1 MKHTILRGAVALT
14 GTAALALGTVAPADA
29 ARAGVREEKKAV
41 QWLAGELGEGD
52 LLVNEQ
58 YDFTDVG
65 LSLDAGFALK
75 GAGRKGAVARDIAT
89 AAAGQV
95 ASYTQGGEF
104 DEGAVYAG
112 ATAKL
117 AAFTLLVGGD
127 ATDVDGT
134 DLVAQLEG
142 VTTDEGPSA
151 GRIVDQSAYGD
162 YANTIG
168 QAFAAVALSRSGS
181 AEGGSA
187 VSFLLQQQC
196 EAGYFRLPLTADTD
210 AADQSCDGAEGQ
222 PSVDTTALVLNQ
234 LLELDATEDVTAAV
248 DAAAAWLGELQKDN
262 GSFGTGVEGE
272 GSNTNSTGLAGWA
285 LASVGSCGKARKAAR
300 WVKKLQV
307 AGKHSDT
314 ALADEVGA
322 IAFNRAAFTTGKSEG
337 ITASANDQWRRAA
350 TQAAPSLQNLSKAT
364 CKQ

>member
-1 MKHTILRGAVALT
+1 ME
-14 GTAALALGTVAPADA
+14 P
-29 ARAGVREEKKAV
+29 
-41 QWLAGELGEGD
+41 
-52 LLVNEQ
+52 N
-58 YDFTDVG
+58 VG
-65 LSLDAGFALK
+65 LAPEHRERL
-75 GAGRKGAVARDIAT
+75 R
-89 AAAGQV
+89 AAGADVDAVDAQTWTRVRDGVPTWWHDCDNALYLADGALLPPKVLEQLTLFPVRDVVV
-95 ASYTQGGEF
+95 AVGS
-104 DEGAVYAG
+104 ALRSIAS
-112 ATAKL
+112 
-117 AAFTLLVGGD
+117 LLVGGD

-151 GRIVDQSAYGD
+151 GRIVDQSAFGD

-181 AEGGSA
+181 DEAGGA

-196 EAGYFRLPLTADTD
+196 EAGYFRLPLTADAD
-210 AADQSCDGAEGQ
+210 AEDQSCDAAEGQ

-234 LLELDATEDVTAAV
+234 LLELDATEDVTAAI
-248 DAAAAWLGELQKDN
+248 DAAAAWLGGLQKDN
-262 GSFGTGVEGE
+262 GSFGTGVQGE

-285 LASVGSCGKARKAAR
+285 LASVGSCGKARQAAR

-322 IAFNRAAFTTGKSEG
+322 IAFNRAAFTAGKTEG
-337 ITASANDQWRRAA
+337 ITVETRDQWRRAA